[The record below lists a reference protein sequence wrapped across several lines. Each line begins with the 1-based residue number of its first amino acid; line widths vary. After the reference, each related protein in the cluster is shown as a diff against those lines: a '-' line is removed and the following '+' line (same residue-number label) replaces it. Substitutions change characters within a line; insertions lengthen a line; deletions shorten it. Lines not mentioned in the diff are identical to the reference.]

1 MGCYGIGVSRVVAAS
16 IEQNNDENGIIWP
29 MAIAPYE
36 VNIIVVN
43 AKYKEG
49 MDYCEDLYKQLKE
62 AGIDV
67 IMDDRDISPGVKFK
81 DADLIGFPLRVVV
94 GEKNFVTGQVEVSYR
109 RDPKNRIMLDKNG
122 VAAEIIN
129 IVKSEKAGKA
139 Q

>member
-1 MGCYGIGVSRVVAAS
+1 M
-16 IEQNNDENGIIWP
+16 
-29 MAIAPYE
+29 
-36 VNIIVVN
+36 NIIVVN

-49 MDYCEDLYKQLKE
+49 MDYEALYGQLKE

-109 RDPKNRIMLDKNG
+109 RDPKNRIMLDKNN

-129 IVKSEKAGKA
+129 IVRSEKAGKA